1 MTMHM
6 RRKTAI
12 AAGLAALTLGAAAPA
27 VAQGDMTAD
36 EAIQHRKDTMAVAGA
51 ATKSLACSIKGEGC
65 PRAFD
70 YMGLQARAIA
80 HSAKLAPDAFRG
92 GPYPDATA
100 DTTALPKIWEEYDKF
115 TQGYEQMEQRA
126 RRMVEAAAEKD
137 MDGFVQAFKD
147 TTKTCENCH
156 DTFREE

>member
-12 AAGLAALTLGAAAPA
+12 AAALAALTLGAAAPA
-27 VAQGDMTAD
+27 VAQDDMTAN
-36 EAIQHRKDTMAVAGA
+36 EAIQHRQDTLAVAGA

-80 HSAKLAPDAFRG
+80 YAAKMAPEAFRG
-92 GPYPDATA
+92 GPYENATV
-100 DTTALPKIWEEYDKF
+100 DTTALPKIWDDYGKF
-115 TQGYEQMEQRA
+115 TQGFEKMEQGA
-126 RRMVEAAAEKD
+126 QQMVQAAADKD

-147 TTKTCENCH
+147 TTKACENCH